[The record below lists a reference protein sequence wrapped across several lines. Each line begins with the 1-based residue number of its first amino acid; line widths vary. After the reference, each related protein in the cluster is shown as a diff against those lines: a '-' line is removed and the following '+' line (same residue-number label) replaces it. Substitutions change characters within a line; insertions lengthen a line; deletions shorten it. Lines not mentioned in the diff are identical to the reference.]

1 MGEIDLSGGG
11 EADETAALQD
21 VVSESEHVEYGL
33 DLEATTHQELPQ
45 APLPESGVDAFAHAA
60 PLVDGLAVRALHA
73 SAPGG
78 NAGAIVGARRI
89 GIGIVLAADRRAIH
103 VHADAG
109 GPFGVV
115 ILVEAAIDEV
125 ASWPAA

>member
-21 VVSESEHVEYGL
+21 VVSKSEHVEYGL
-33 DLEATTHQELPQ
+33 DLETPAHQELTQ
-45 APLPESGVDAFAHAA
+45 APLPESGVDAFTHAA
-60 PLVDGLAVRALHA
+60 PFVDGLAVRTLHA

-78 NAGAIVGARRI
+78 NAGTIVAARRI
-89 GIGIVLAADRRAIH
+89 GVGAVLAADRRAIH
-103 VHADAG
+103 VHTDAG
-109 GPFGVV
+109 SPFGIV

-125 ASWPAA
+125 